1 MINAGRDW
9 IGRVNENNYFSYG
22 KLLAGVCNWIFCLD
36 SKRIYMVLQISRE
49 KIDLVMMV
57 VYIFSILSVS
67 IAILSE
73 AILFIIA

>member
-1 MINAGRDW
+1 MKIIIFLVAIFW
-9 IGRVNENNYFSYG
+9 LVFAIGFSVWVAKEFIWFY
-22 KLLAGVCNWIFCLD
+22 K
-36 SKRIYMVLQISRE
+36 ISRE

>member
-1 MINAGRDW
+1 MKIIIFLMASFW
-9 IGRVNENNYFSYG
+9 LVFAIGFSVWTAKEFIWFY
-22 KLLAGVCNWIFCLD
+22 K
-36 SKRIYMVLQISRE
+36 ISRE

-67 IAILSE
+67 IAMLLE

>member
-1 MINAGRDW
+1 MKIIIFLMASFWLVFAIGFSVWTAKEFIW
-9 IGRVNENNYFSYG
+9 IY
-22 KLLAGVCNWIFCLD
+22 K
-36 SKRIYMVLQISRE
+36 ISRE

-67 IAILSE
+67 IAMLSE